1 MTIKTFNINSD
12 KTAFVKAYLP
22 DSIAGLPFC
31 DKRPAMIIFPGGG
44 YEFCSDRE
52 GEPIAFQYLAMGYA
66 AFVVTYACN
75 EKFPEPLMNAAYIFY
90 KIRMLSLIHI

>member
-22 DSIAGLPFC
+22 DPIAGLPFC

-52 GEPIAFQYLAMGYA
+52 G
-66 AFVVTYACN
+66 
-75 EKFPEPLMNAAYIFY
+75 
-90 KIRMLSLIHI
+90 